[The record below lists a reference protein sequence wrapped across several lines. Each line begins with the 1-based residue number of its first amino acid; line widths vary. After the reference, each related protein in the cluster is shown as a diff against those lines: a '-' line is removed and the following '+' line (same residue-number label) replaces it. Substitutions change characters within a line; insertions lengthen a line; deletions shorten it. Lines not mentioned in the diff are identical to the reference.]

1 MLQWDGLENKTTVV
15 VYAGGAL
22 VALWLSSTIVGAI
35 NSVPLVCPSY
45 LMNHRIGLHMQILRM
60 WLHRCIGPTGM
71 SHCASLWRIERE
83 AQAFGPLDDLF
94 NLVGRGYDFGPL
106 SLYSSQ
112 RLWSWLGLPTLGGLF
127 TGTCSSRYIGTTSP
141 CMALL
146 KTCFVSRVG
155 INCRFVSFSQPNG
168 RGITINVDAKFVSV
182 LGFKCPLYMAA
193 VESEG
198 ACWGHRGFEEKGHW
212 SFNRREFLMGDRQ

>member
-1 MLQWDGLENKTTVV
+1 
-15 VYAGGAL
+15 
-22 VALWLSSTIVGAI
+22 
-35 NSVPLVCPSY
+35 
-45 LMNHRIGLHMQILRM
+45 
-60 WLHRCIGPTGM
+60 M
-71 SHCASLWRIERE
+71 SHCASLWRIERQ
-83 AQAFGPLDDLF
+83 ARAFGPLDDFF

-141 CMALL
+141 CTALL
-146 KTCFVSRVG
+146 KTTSFVFKVG
-155 INCRFVSFSQPNG
+155 INCRFVSFSHPNV
-168 RGITINVDAKFVSV
+168 RGIALNVDAKFVSV

-198 ACWGHRGFEEKGHW
+198 ACWGYWGIEEKGHW